1 MWIWQHLLW
10 DVDDW
15 TRLEFV
21 ANMMTSS
28 LRCTWHEFLLR
39 SLLIKHKSSLNS
51 MLLCTLSIPTY
62 SGDNSIIETKFSTK
76 TTRLLLPIKYDTLST
91 TNIVNEYNN
100 NEYVDTPLIINTNA
114 TTNAVNKSLTLFDT
128 NTANEYVI
136 SKATSSTIEY
146 PISMSTISTA
156 KYSNSLSTIC

>member
-1 MWIWQHLLW
+1 
-10 DVDDW
+10 
-15 TRLEFV
+15 
-21 ANMMTSS
+21 
-28 LRCTWHEFLLR
+28 
-39 SLLIKHKSSLNS
+39 

-91 TNIVNEYNN
+91 TTVVNEYNN

-114 TTNAVNKSLTLFDT
+114 TSNAVNKSLTLFDT

-136 SKATSSTIEY
+136 SKALSPPSSIRSRCLLY
-146 PISMSTISTA
+146 PPPSIVIHCLLLAYLILSSML
-156 KYSNSLSTIC
+156 SLTLILSCWLLSPT